1 VADYHRGVID
11 LHTHSTFSD
20 GSETPATLARMA
32 KEVGLAAIA
41 LTDHDTTA
49 SHDDM
54 QAACDAEG
62 IELIPGTEIS
72 LVDHEFPRVD
82 RDGKTTGRGVH
93 VLAYFLPLDPN
104 SPMQQVLTRLRAD
117 RRTRNQAL
125 VTMLRDLGFERL
137 TFSVV
142 EGLARSAD
150 SIGRPHFAEAM
161 FSLHPEIV
169 GERTPESWSNV
180 FVEWLGSGG
189 KAYLPKTELTLEE
202 VVAAAA
208 GSGTVFSMAHP
219 LLNYLGDYT
228 ADRIDREMPA
238 IIRSL
243 KDRGFTGIE
252 AYYGGTSKP
261 IRDLMVKLT
270 RDAGMI
276 PTGGSDFHGTFKK
289 DVALGRGHS
298 GDLAVPDHVL
308 NELRDASARSVG

>member
-1 VADYHRGVID
+1 MAGYHRGVID

-32 KEVGLAAIA
+32 QEVGLRAIA

-49 SHDDM
+49 SHDEM
-54 QAACDAEG
+54 QVACDAHG

-72 LVDHEFPRVD
+72 LIDHDFPRRD
-82 RDGKTTGRGVH
+82 RDGQVGGRGVH
-93 VLAYFLPLDPN
+93 VLAYFLPLDPA
-104 SPMQQVLTRLRAD
+104 SPMQQVLARLRQD
-117 RRTRNQAL
+117 RLQRNQAL
-125 VTMLRDLGFERL
+125 VTMLQNLGFERL
-137 TFSVV
+137 TFAVL
-142 EGLARSAD
+142 EGLARNAD

-169 GERTPESWSNV
+169 GERTPETWSRV
-180 FVEWLGSGG
+180 FVEWLGSDGR
-189 KAYLPKTELTLEE
+189 AYLPKTELTLEE

-228 ADRIDREMPA
+228 ADRIERDMPT

-243 KDRGFTGIE
+243 KDRGFAGIE
-252 AYYGGTSKP
+252 AYYGGTSQP
-261 IRDLMVKLT
+261 IRELMVKLT

-298 GDLAVPDHVL
+298 GDLVVPDHVL
-308 NELRDASARSVG
+308 DELRDASARSAD

>member
-1 VADYHRGVID
+1 
-11 LHTHSTFSD
+11 
-20 GSETPATLARMA
+20 LARMA

>member
-82 RDGKTTGRGVH
+82 RDSKTTGRGVH

>member
-1 VADYHRGVID
+1 MID

-20 GSETPATLARMA
+20 GSETPGTLARMA

-49 SHDDM
+49 SHDEM
-54 QAACDAEG
+54 QDACDAEG

-72 LVDHEFPRVD
+72 VVDHEFPRVD
-82 RDGKTTGRGVH
+82 RDGNTTGRGVH
-93 VLAYFLPLDPN
+93 VLAYFLPLDPS

-117 RRTRNQAL
+117 RLTRNQAL
-125 VTMLRDLGFERL
+125 VTLLQDLGFERL

-208 GSGTVFSMAHP
+208 GSSTVFSMAHP

-228 ADRIDREMPA
+228 GDRIEREMPA

-252 AYYGGTSKP
+252 AHYGGTSRP

-289 DVALGRGHS
+289 DVALGRGYS

-308 NELRDASARSVG
+308 EELRAASARSAA

>member
-228 ADRIDREMPA
+228 ADRIEREMPA

>member
-228 ADRIDREMPA
+228 ADRIEREMPA

-252 AYYGGTSKP
+252 AYYGSSSAAT
-261 IRDLMVKLT
+261 RAHMVKLT

-276 PTGGSDFHGTFKK
+276 PTGGSDFHGSFKPSVK
-289 DVALGRGHS
+289 LGVGFS
-298 GDLAVPDHVL
+298 GDLHVPDDIAE
-308 NELRDASARSVG
+308 ELRSASSR

>member
-1 VADYHRGVID
+1 MADYHRGVID

-72 LVDHEFPRVD
+72 LVDHEFPRAD
-82 RDGKTTGRGVH
+82 RDGTTTGRGVH

-104 SPMQQVLTRLRAD
+104 SPMQQVLTRLRTD
-117 RRTRNQAL
+117 RLTRNQAL
-125 VTMLRDLGFERL
+125 VTMLQDLGFERL
-137 TFSVV
+137 TFSAV

-202 VVAAAA
+202 VVTAAV

-228 ADRIDREMPA
+228 ADRIEREMPA

-308 NELRDASARSVG
+308 EELRDASARSAG

>member
-1 VADYHRGVID
+1 MSGYHRGVID

-32 KEVGLAAIA
+32 KEIGLSAIA

-49 SHDDM
+49 SHDEM
-54 QAACDAEG
+54 KAACDAEG
-62 IELIPGTEIS
+62 LTLIPGTEIS
-72 LVDHEFPRVD
+72 LIDHEFPRRD
-82 RDGKTTGRGVH
+82 REGRSGGRGVH
-93 VLAYFLPLDPN
+93 VLAYFLPLEPE
-104 SPMQQVLTRLRAD
+104 SPMQRVLARLRTD
-117 RRTRNQAL
+117 RLKRNQAL
-125 VTMLRDLGFERL
+125 VTMLQNLGFERL
-137 TFSVV
+137 TFSVL
-142 EGLARSAD
+142 EGLARNAD

-161 FSLHPEIV
+161 FALHPEIV
-169 GERTPESWSNV
+169 GERTPEAWSNV
-180 FVEWLGSGG
+180 FVEWLGSDG

-202 VVAAAA
+202 VVTAAQ

-228 ADRIDREMPA
+228 ADRIEREMPA
-238 IIRSL
+238 VIRSL

-252 AYYGGTSKP
+252 AYYGGTSQP
-261 IRDLMVKLT
+261 IRELMVKLT

-308 NELRDASARSVG
+308 EELRDASARSAG

>member
-1 VADYHRGVID
+1 MADYHRGVID